1 MAAEKLAIL
10 QYLRRY
16 AAFSQPEWE
25 EIRTLWE
32 PFQVPENTVLLQ
44 AGQICNYLYF
54 VEQGLL
60 RYYVER
66 EDTERNKF
74 FTVAPYCFT
83 SQRSFN
89 EQIPATECIASI
101 EPCRLYRM
109 PQKTAIALLKLPA
122 WNAFVRKLTQ
132 EVQFYTENI
141 LEELQNQT
149 AEERYRQLLEQESAL
164 IQRLP
169 LKHLASYLGIAPQS
183 LSRIRKKI
191 GPRTGS

>member
-1 MAAEKLAIL
+1 
-10 QYLRRY
+10 
-16 AAFSQPEWE
+16 
-25 EIRTLWE
+25 
-32 PFQVPENTVLLQ
+32 
-44 AGQICNYLYF
+44 
-54 VEQGLL
+54 

-89 EQIPATECIASI
+89 EQIPATEYIASI
-101 EPCRLYRM
+101 EPCDLYRM
-109 PQKTAIALLKLPA
+109 PQKTAIELLKLPA
-122 WNAFVRKLTQ
+122 WNTFVRKLTQ